1 MSFRR
6 MNRWTAVVFAVVLAI
21 GVGSTVGAQQP
32 PAAGQGAPGRGA
44 GAAGRGAGQ
53 TGPPLGNDVI
63 AAGQGRGRG
72 RGADPNAGAPYTP
85 AAGAK
90 DLRAVLFNW
99 FWGQGMLKGT
109 DERDMVA
116 TLEYQAKGG
125 TIQVDGQ
132 PCTLSKY
139 RASTNYQTLS
149 QRINYTCT
157 RPNKQTYSNIE
168 VVSWQY
174 AWNEDTPGAEIA
186 GTKGKVAAMP
196 ATVQER
202 QIRIWA
208 SPQGA
213 PKAALAGTMDTWTL
227 GANPGTV
234 IADGATKVGNT
245 SVSFDAAGKP
255 VVTFPIPGVPGATG
269 TATLD
274 AKYMV
279 EKVVVTQGA
288 ATTEFTYSD
297 YRDWNNPL
305 NKIQVLYAGRMI
317 EKKNGAV
324 VRDVT
329 TRETETG
336 NVYVVAPVPP
346 SVQKAMN
353 VTTKAPTIIFAKQE
367 PPTNTTAPTPRIGG
381 HPDLTGNWTVAQN
394 GWIGNYM
401 GNGGR
406 RCGPTQALPCNR
418 GTNQTEDFELYSPSR
433 FGQFG
438 RPLYKP
444 EYWDK
449 VIELDMWTNKEDPV
463 MTCEPL
469 GLPRQGPP
477 RRIYQTET
485 DILFLYGQFPDAGG
499 GYPEFRMVPIDGR
512 QHGPDAKYSNKYFG
526 DTVGRW
532 EGDTLVL
539 DSIGFV
545 DTTWIGRGGYFH
557 TDKMHIVEKLR
568 REGDAIF
575 YDLTL
580 EDPDVLV
587 EPLVM
592 PTRILRRQAA
602 AGGGVSERGNCETTF
617 EREAA
622 ATQIRH

>member
-1 MSFRR
+1 MDCRR
-6 MNRWTAVVFAVVLAI
+6 RSRWIKAALVVAVAV
-21 GVGSTVGAQQP
+21 GVASTTDAQAPADAQGRAGAQG
-32 PAAGQGAPGRGA
+32 PADA
-44 GAAGRGAGQ
+44 
-53 TGPPLGNDVI
+53 
-63 AAGQGRGRG
+63 QGRGRG
-72 RGADPNAGAPYTP
+72 GGPNAGAPYTP

-99 FWGQGMLKGT
+99 MWHQGMLKGT

-132 PCTLSKY
+132 PCTLSKF
-139 RASTNYQTLS
+139 RESTNYQTFS
-149 QRINYTCT
+149 QRIQYTCT
-157 RPNKQTYSNIE
+157 RPNKQTVSNIE

-186 GTKGKVAAMP
+186 DTKGKVAALP
-196 ATVQER
+196 AAVQER
-202 QIRIWA
+202 LIRIWA
-208 SPQGA
+208 NPQGA
-213 PKAALAGTMDTWTL
+213 AKSALAGTMDTWRL

-234 IADGATKVGNT
+234 IADGVMKAGNT
-245 SVSFDAAGKP
+245 SLSFDAAGKP
-255 VVTFPIPGVPGATG
+255 VLTFPIPGVAGATG

-274 AKYMV
+274 AKYMT

-288 ATTEFTYSD
+288 TTTEFTYNN
-297 YRDWNNPL
+297 YQDWNNPL
-305 NKIQVLYAGRMI
+305 NKIEVFYAGRLI

-324 VRDVT
+324 VRDLT
-329 TRETETG
+329 TSETETG

-346 SVQKAMN
+346 SVQKAMS
-353 VTTKAPTIIFAKQE
+353 VTTKAPAIVFARQE

-381 HPDLTGNWTVAQN
+381 HPDLTGNWAEFN
-394 GWIGNYM
+394 IGWIGNY
-401 GNGGR
+401 GSR
-406 RCGPTQALPCNR
+406 RCGPTQEKPCTR
-418 GTNQTEDFELYSPSR
+418 ATNQTEDFELYSPSR
-433 FGQFG
+433 FGMLG

-449 VIELDMWTNKEDPV
+449 VQQLDMWTNKEDPV
-463 MTCEPL
+463 MTCQPL
-469 GLPRQGPP
+469 GLPRQGPS
-477 RRIYQTET
+477 RRIFQTEN
-485 DILFLYGQFPDAGG
+485 DIVFLYGQFPDAGG
-499 GYPEFRMVPIDGR
+499 GYPEFRVVPTDAR
-512 QHGPDAKYSNKYFG
+512 QHGPDASYANTYFG

-557 TDKMHIVEKLR
+557 SGEMHIVEKFR

-580 EDPDVLV
+580 EDPEVLA
-587 EPLVM
+587 EPLVF
-592 PTRILRRQAA
+592 PTRVLRRNTGAN
-602 AGGGVSERGNCETTF
+602 AGLIRERGNCETAF
-617 EREAA
+617 ETEAA

>member
-1 MSFRR
+1 
-6 MNRWTAVVFAVVLAI
+6 
-21 GVGSTVGAQQP
+21 
-32 PAAGQGAPGRGA
+32 
-44 GAAGRGAGQ
+44 
-53 TGPPLGNDVI
+53 
-63 AAGQGRGRG
+63 
-72 RGADPNAGAPYTP
+72 
-85 AAGAK
+85 
-90 DLRAVLFNW
+90 
-99 FWGQGMLKGT
+99 MLKGT

-132 PCTLSKY
+132 PCALSKF
-139 RASTNYQTLS
+139 RASTNYQTFS
-149 QRINYTCT
+149 QRIQYTCA
-157 RPNKQTYSNIE
+157 RPNNQIYSNIE

-174 AWNEDTPGAEIA
+174 AWNEDMPGAEIA

-196 ATVQER
+196 AAVQER
-202 QIRIWA
+202 LIRLWA

-213 PKAALAGTMDTWTL
+213 PKSALAGTMDTWTL

-234 IADGATKVGNT
+234 VPDGVMKAGNT
-245 SVSFDAAGKP
+245 SVSWDAAGKP
-255 VVTFPIPGVPGATG
+255 AVTFPIPGVPGATA

-274 AKYMV
+274 GKYMT

-288 ATTEFTYSD
+288 TTTEFTYSG
-297 YRDWNNPL
+297 YQDWNNPL
-305 NKIQVLYAGRMI
+305 NRIEVFYAGRLT
-317 EKKNGAV
+317 ERKNGAV
-324 VRDVT
+324 VRDLT
-329 TRETETG
+329 TAETETG

-346 SVQKAMN
+346 SIQKAIN
-353 VTTKAPTIIFAKQE
+353 VTAKAPAIVFARQE

-381 HPDLTGNWTVAQN
+381 HPDLTGTWAEFNI
-394 GWIGNYM
+394 GWIGNYQ

-406 RCGPTQALPCNR
+406 RCGPTQEQPCNR

-433 FGQFG
+433 FGQLG

-449 VIELDMWTNKEDPV
+449 VQQLDMWTNKEDPV
-463 MTCEPL
+463 MTCQPL

-477 RRIYQTET
+477 RRIYQSEN
-485 DILFLYGQFPDAGG
+485 DITFLYGQFPDAGG
-499 GYPEFRMVPIDGR
+499 GYPEFRVIPTDGR
-512 QHGPDAKYSNKYFG
+512 QHGPDAAYAATYFG
-526 DTVGRW
+526 DTVGHW

-539 DSIGFV
+539 DSIGFI

-557 TDKMHIVEKLR
+557 SSDMHIVEKFK

-580 EDPDVLV
+580 EDPEVLA
-587 EPLVM
+587 EPLVF
-592 PTRILRRQAA
+592 PTRVLRRNTGPN
-602 AGGGVSERGNCETTF
+602 AGLIRERGNCETAF
-617 EREAA
+617 ETEAA

>member
-1 MSFRR
+1 MKRGRLALSF
-6 MNRWTAVVFAVVLAI
+6 VLAI
-21 GVGSTVGAQQP
+21 GVASTVSAQAP
-32 PAAGQGAPGRGA
+32 PAGQGAPGRGA
-44 GAAGRGAGQ
+44 GAAGA
-53 TGPPLGNDVI
+53 P
-63 AAGQGRGRG
+63 AAGAAQGRG

-90 DLRAVLFNW
+90 DLRAVIFNW
-99 FWGQGMLKGT
+99 MWHQGMLKGT

-116 TLEYQAKGG
+116 MLEYQAKGG

-132 PCTLSKY
+132 PCTLSKF

-149 QRINYTCT
+149 QRIQYTCA
-157 RPNKQTYSNIE
+157 RPNKQTVSNIE

-174 AWNEDTPGAEIA
+174 AWNEDAPGAEIA

-202 QIRIWA
+202 LIRLWA

-234 IADGATKVGNT
+234 LADGPDKVGNT
-245 SVSFDAAGKP
+245 SVAWEAGKP
-255 VVTFPIPGVPGATG
+255 VVTFPIPGVAGATG
-269 TATLD
+269 KATLD
-274 AKYMV
+274 AKYMT

-288 ATTEFTYSD
+288 TTTEFTYSD
-297 YRDWNNPL
+297 YKDWNNPL
-305 NKIQVLYAGRMI
+305 NKIEVFYAGRLT
-317 EKKNGAV
+317 ERKNGAV
-324 VRDVT
+324 VRDLT
-329 TRETETG
+329 TSETETG

-353 VTTKAPTIIFAKQE
+353 VTTKAPTIVWAKAE
-367 PPTNTTAPTPRIGG
+367 PATNTTATVPRIGG
-381 HPDLTGNWTVAQN
+381 HPDLTGNWGVANN

-406 RCGPTQALPCNR
+406 RCGPTQEKPCNR

-449 VIELDMWTNKEDPV
+449 VQQLDMWTNKEDPV
-463 MTCEPL
+463 MTCQAL
-469 GLPRQGPP
+469 GVPRQGAP
-477 RRIYQTET
+477 RRIWQTEN
-485 DILFLYGQFPDAGG
+485 DITFLYMGGDAGG
-499 GYPEFRMVPIDGR
+499 GYGEYRIMPIDGR
-512 QHGPDAKYSNKYFG
+512 AHPPDAKFELNYMGN
-526 DTVGRW
+526 TVGKW

-539 DSIGFV
+539 DSIGFI

-557 TDKMHIVEKLR
+557 SEKMHVIEKFTR
-568 REGDAIF
+568 VGDSIN
-575 YDLTL
+575 YDVTL
-580 EDPDVLV
+580 EDPDVLA
-587 EPLVM
+587 EPLVF
-592 PTRILRRQAA
+592 PTRIMRRNAA
-602 AGGGVSERGNCETTF
+602 ANAGLIRERGNCETTF
-617 EREAA
+617 ETEAA

>member
-1 MSFRR
+1 MDSRR
-6 MNRWTAVVFAVVLAI
+6 LVTVAVLVAALAVVTASAAFAQAPPA
-21 GVGSTVGAQQP
+21 GAQ
-32 PAAGQGAPGRGA
+32 GRGA
-44 GAAGRGAGQ
+44 APTGAPAPGG
-53 TGPPLGNDVI
+53 T
-63 AAGQGRGRG
+63 GRG

-85 AAGAK
+85 APGAR
-90 DLRAVLFNW
+90 DLRSVIFNW
-99 FWGQGMLKGT
+99 MWHQGMLKGT

-132 PCTLSKY
+132 PCTLSRY
-139 RASTNYQTLS
+139 RASTNYQTFS

-168 VVSWQY
+168 VVSWHY
-174 AWNEDTPGAEIA
+174 AWNEDTPGAEIG

-196 ATVQER
+196 ATVEER
-202 QIRIWA
+202 LIRIWA

-234 IADGATKVGNT
+234 IADGAAKVGNT
-245 SVSFDAAGKP
+245 SVSWDAAGKP
-255 VVTFPIPGVPGATG
+255 VVTFPIPGVAGATA

-274 AKYMV
+274 AKFMT
-279 EKVVVTQGA
+279 EKVVVAHGGG
-288 ATTEFTYSD
+288 TTEFTFSNYQ
-297 YRDWNNPL
+297 DWNNPL
-305 NKIQVLYAGRMI
+305 HKIEVFYAGRMI
-317 EKKNGAV
+317 ERRNGAV
-324 VRDVT
+324 VRDLT

-353 VTTKAPTIIFAKQE
+353 VATKAPTIVFAKTE
-367 PPTNTTAPTPRIGG
+367 PPTNTSAPTPRIGKV
-381 HPDLTGNWTVAQN
+381 PDMTGVWAVAQN

-406 RCGPTQALPCNR
+406 RCGPTQVPPCNR
-418 GTNQTEDFELYSPSR
+418 ATNQTEDFALYSPSR

-444 EYWDK
+444 EHWDK
-449 VIELDMWTNKEDPV
+449 VIELDMWTNKYDPV
-463 MTCEPL
+463 MTCQPL
-469 GLPRQGPP
+469 GVPRQGAP
-477 RRIYQTET
+477 RRIWQTEN
-485 DILFLYGQFPDAGG
+485 DITFLYMGGDAGG
-499 GYPEFRMVPIDGR
+499 GYGEYRIIPTDGR
-512 QHGPDAKYSNKYFG
+512 KHSENDKLDLTYMGVG
-526 DTVGRW
+526 VGRW
-532 EGDTLVL
+532 EGDTLVVE
-539 DSIGFV
+539 SIGFI

-557 TDKMHIVEKLR
+557 SSEMRVVEKFR

-575 YDLTL
+575 YDVTV
-580 EDPDVLV
+580 EDPEVLV
-587 EPLVM
+587 EPLVI
-592 PTRILRRQAA
+592 PTRIMRRNTAANAGLLR
-602 AGGGVSERGNCETTF
+602 ERGNCETDF
-617 EREAA
+617 ETNAA

>member
-1 MSFRR
+1 MDFRR
-6 MNRWTAVVFAVVLAI
+6 TSWIKVALVVALAI
-21 GVGSTVGAQQP
+21 GVPMTAAAQAP

-44 GAAGRGAGQ
+44 GGAAAPAGA
-53 TGPPLGNDVI
+53 
-63 AAGQGRGRG
+63 QGRGRG
-72 RGADPNAGAPYTP
+72 GDPNAGAPYTP

-99 FWGQGMLKGT
+99 MWHQGMLKGT

-132 PCTLSKY
+132 PCTLSKF
-139 RASTNYQTLS
+139 RASTNYQTFS

-157 RPNKQTYSNIE
+157 RANKQTYSNIE

-196 ATVQER
+196 AAVQER
-202 QIRIWA
+202 LIRIWA

-213 PKAALAGTMDTWTL
+213 PKSALAGTMNTWTL

-245 SVSFDAAGKP
+245 SVSWDAAGKP

-274 AKYMV
+274 AKYMT

-288 ATTEFTYSD
+288 TTTEFTYSD
-297 YRDWNNPL
+297 YQDWNNPL
-305 NKIQVLYAGRMI
+305 NKIEVFYAGRLI

-324 VRDVT
+324 VRDLT
-329 TRETETG
+329 TSETETG

-353 VTTKAPTIIFAKQE
+353 VTTKAPTIVFAKQE

-381 HPDLTGNWTVAQN
+381 HPDLTGNWAEFN
-394 GWIGNYM
+394 IGWIGNYM

-406 RCGPTQALPCNR
+406 RCGPTQEKPCNR

-433 FGQFG
+433 FGKLG

-449 VIELDMWTNKEDPV
+449 VQQLDMWTNKEDPV
-463 MTCEPL
+463 MTCQPL

-477 RRIYQTET
+477 RRIYQTEN
-485 DILFLYGQFPDAGG
+485 DITFLYGQFADAGG
-499 GYPEFRMVPIDGR
+499 GLAEFRVVPTDGR
-512 QHGPDAKYSNKYFG
+512 KHGPDAQYANKYYG

-557 TDKMHIVEKLR
+557 SDKMHIVEKFR

-575 YDLTL
+575 YDVTL
-580 EDPDVLV
+580 EDPEVLA
-587 EPLVM
+587 EPLVF
-592 PTRILRRQAA
+592 PTRVIRRS
-602 AGGGVSERGNCETTF
+602 AGANAGLIAERGNCETSF
-617 EREAA
+617 ETEAA